1 MEKALGGV
9 QDSKKLEPQAA
20 DLTAVLRE
28 IIKAKD
34 DVFIFF
40 PTPEYFA
47 LVKEQQQQQQKGGSA
62 PARSPA
68 AP

>member
-1 MEKALGGV
+1 
-9 QDSKKLEPQAA
+9 
-20 DLTAVLRE
+20 
-28 IIKAKD
+28 
-34 DVFIFF
+34 VFIFF